1 MTHLYRSVYATL
13 RSYVMKVVPVN
24 TRYGKIGIGDNLLYI
39 LCLINFREAVK
50 RSKVN
55 PLVIKK
61 VIV

>member
-1 MTHLYRSVYATL
+1 
-13 RSYVMKVVPVN
+13 MKVVPVN